1 MKKLS
6 IILLVAIVLIMTGC
20 ATTPKPKPIIY
31 SKEKAAFLADGTE
44 AQQVKGNIT
53 LIVNPMNVLQE
64 LEKPVYTQTVEYNYI
79 PYLSLDGSVQR
90 SSTKLLMPFFD
101 GMTAFEVTI
110 INNTDHILRMND
122 SRIAYID
129 PNSDDPIRA
138 LRASDININQLNIY
152 KETVELMQQKFKPV
166 DNYYI
171 QSINTAINNII
182 AEQKL
187 INAFDKEILPGMKS
201 SGKLLIPLSPEQIS
215 EGVLSF
221 IDIVATTDKAGNPTE
236 KVRFDYRIKAKNV
249 YSKFDGN
256 VSNKWI
262 EISEEEYNTGM
273 ASQKIQ

>member
-1 MKKLS
+1 MKKIS
-6 IILLVAIVLIMTGC
+6 IILMVAILLIITGC
-20 ATTPKPKPIIY
+20 ATTPKPQPILY
-31 SKEKAAFLADGTE
+31 SKEKAAFLAEGTE
-44 AQQVKGNIT
+44 AQQVKGNVT

-64 LEKPVYTQTVEYNYI
+64 LEKPVYTQTVEYNYL
-79 PYLSLDGSVQR
+79 PYLSTDGNPRR
-90 SSTKLLMPFFD
+90 SSVKLLMNFFH

-122 SRIAYID
+122 SRIVYID
-129 PNSDDPIRA
+129 PKSDEPVRA
-138 LRASDININQLNIY
+138 LRNSDIIINQLSIY
-152 KETVELMQQKFKPV
+152 KYTVELMQQKFNPV

-187 INAFDKEILPGMKS
+187 INALDKEILPGMKS
-201 SGKLLIPLSPEQIS
+201 SGRLLIPLPPEKIS

-236 KVRFDYRIKAKNV
+236 KVRFDYHIITKDV
-249 YSKFDGN
+249 YSKLDRN
-256 VSNKWI
+256 VSNKWVQ
-262 EISEEEYNTGM
+262 ISEEEYKAGV